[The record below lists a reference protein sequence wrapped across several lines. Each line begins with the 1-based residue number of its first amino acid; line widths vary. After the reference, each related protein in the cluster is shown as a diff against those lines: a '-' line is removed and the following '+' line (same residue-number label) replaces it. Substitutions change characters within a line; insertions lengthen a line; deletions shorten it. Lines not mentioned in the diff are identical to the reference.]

1 MTDLVKELRSFH
13 WHNDFGDLGEKAA
26 TEIERLQA
34 ENERLNKQ
42 IANMNHA
49 AHAYDGRLE
58 ELQARI
64 ELLEKVVEATE
75 KLVEVTTMEGYEPG
89 LPVTRFLAVM
99 DALNTLWDTTAT
111 PESREP
117 PQ

>member
-1 MTDLVKELRSFH
+1 MTDLVEKLRILHRNRFLPIYS
-13 WHNDFGDLGEKAA
+13 EAA

-58 ELQARI
+58 ELAAENESMRARI
-64 ELLEKVVEATE
+64 ELLEK
-75 KLVEVTTMEGYEPG
+75 
-89 LPVTRFLAVM
+89 
-99 DALNTLWDTTAT
+99 ALKALL
-111 PESREP
+111 EIIG
-117 PQ
+117 